1 MAALVRAATALAIRK
16 SGLGKSPGSAWRS
29 AAAPLLQLAG
39 AGRLI
44 LVGALA
50 IALTASPA
58 FAASN
63 RVRITKLTD
72 AAFGSIANLGI
83 NATRTQNVCLFSDTN
98 THGYRITAVGTG
110 PGGAFR
116 LTSGGNTLAFQV
128 QWNSSSGQSSGTQLT
143 PNVPL
148 TGLISSAT
156 QQACNSGPPTS
167 ASLIILL
174 QSSAL
179 SSATAGAY
187 SGTLTLIAGP
197 E

>member
-1 MAALVRAATALAIRK
+1 M
-16 SGLGKSPGSAWRS
+16 
-29 AAAPLLQLAG
+29 
-39 AGRLI
+39 
-44 LVGALA
+44 
-50 IALTASPA
+50 ALTASPA

-72 AAFGSIANLGI
+72 AAFGSIANLGV
-83 NATRTQNVCLFSDTN
+83 NATRTQSVCLYSDTN
-98 THGYRITAVGTG
+98 TRRYNITAVGTG
-110 PGGAFR
+110 PSGAFR
-116 LTSGGNTLAFQV
+116 LTSGANNLAFQV
-128 QWNSSSGQSSGTQLT
+128 EWNSSSGQTSGTQLA

-148 TGLISSAT
+148 TGLTSTAT
-156 QQACNSGPPTS
+156 QQACNSGPTTS

-179 SSATAGAY
+179 SGATAGTY

>member
-1 MAALVRAATALAIRK
+1 MGFIHAGTLATALA
-16 SGLGKSPGSAWRS
+16 
-29 AAAPLLQLAG
+29 
-39 AGRLI
+39 
-44 LVGALA
+44 
-50 IALTASPA
+50 ASPA
-58 FAASN
+58 LAASN

-72 AAFGSIANLGI
+72 AAFGSIANLGV
-83 NATRTQNVCLFSDTN
+83 NATQAQNVCLYSDTN
-98 THGYRITAVGTG
+98 TNGYNITAVGTG

-116 LTSGGNTLAFQV
+116 LTSGGNTLAFDV
-128 QWNSSSGQSSGTQLT
+128 QWNSSTGQSSGTQLT

-156 QQACNSGPPTS
+156 QQSCNSGPPTS

-179 SSATAGAY
+179 SSATAGTY